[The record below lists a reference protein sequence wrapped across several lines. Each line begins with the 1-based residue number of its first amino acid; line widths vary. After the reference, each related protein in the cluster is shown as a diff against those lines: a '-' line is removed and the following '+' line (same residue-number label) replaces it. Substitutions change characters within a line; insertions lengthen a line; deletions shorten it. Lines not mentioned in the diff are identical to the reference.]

1 LHFPPSPAEI
11 NLRSTIKRCRE
22 TSASARNARGGN
34 QMTAVLSR
42 TVEVM
47 MVCAAFFIVS
57 AVVVGIL

>member
-1 LHFPPSPAEI
+1 
-11 NLRSTIKRCRE
+11 
-22 TSASARNARGGN
+22 
-34 QMTAVLSR
+34 MTAVLSR